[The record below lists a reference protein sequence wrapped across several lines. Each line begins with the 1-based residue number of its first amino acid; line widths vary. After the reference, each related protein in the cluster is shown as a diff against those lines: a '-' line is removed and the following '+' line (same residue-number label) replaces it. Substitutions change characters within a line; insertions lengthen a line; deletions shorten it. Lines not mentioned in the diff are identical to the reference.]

1 MEGWTG
7 VMVIWW
13 GEGGPNLKDVGA
25 KVPSLG
31 SIASQGQV
39 SPSDGQGN
47 VQANVAVRAITMTLA
62 VSVL

>member
-13 GEGGPNLKDVGA
+13 GEGGSNLKDVGA

-39 SPSDGQGN
+39 GLRRAGKCPSQCGGTGN
-47 VQANVAVRAITMTLA
+47 YNDFGR
-62 VSVL
+62 